1 MALFSF
7 FLIRLFEQQLLCG
20 NQGARSNSPK
30 IDTRFLE
37 LGVLLSLVC
46 LSPALNEAHGLT
58 TAKNCSGCVNN
69 TNTQILTIFNFQTEA
84 NPFLGGNTTFI
95 ITPNPYAH
103 ATNATDYLDLTTWFN
118 FVVSDND
125 QLDSDPMPGIIE
137 LVGVNNGTYSVMQ
150 IKGTAGFGTAAY
162 PAASDE
168 IMGTTGFSYVT
179 QTFVN
184 FTTTTSA
191 TIEPPLISDTLYD
204 KLKNTGGAKI
214 NGVAISSKNDLPPAK
229 VVIAS
234 QKLTATPPDHVVF
247 TQTFSTST
255 TPSTLISTLGIP
267 TYSPPTDTSS
277 GSSTSFIPPVYV
289 APVSSNGGNFILTP
303 VMDTIV
309 PGSNIVIR
317 ADKVSQG
324 GDHPMLES
332 IELPMNTQGSNVGI
346 SVKVDDAIPSG
357 SPSVPS
363 GFAKIY
369 LDFQTSGDID
379 FSNSAVYTEKPTIR
393 LTLEKV
399 GSDCPTDVTLY
410 LQQGSSWSTVG
421 SNLSATSTGTHTC
434 TYSKTVDH
442 FSSYLVGT
450 GNTDAGHG
458 HGSSSHSSS
467 HDSSHTA
474 SHTGHTHATTDHEMD
489 PMPGDHPYEHAIME
503 ITKTLMI
510 YEIQYSLETGS
521 AQIII
526 GTTGSVGDIEVQA
539 HTRAGGL
546 VTAKPTKINPF
557 ELFNKQSIGDLNKY
571 VFEIPL
577 NPNETYFRISVDD
590 SQYTLAQTVA
600 IDGLRG
606 KIIPWY
612 ANVSQVSDHS
622 GHSTS
627 ESTINPAEYAV
638 KFDGGVKTV
647 SYNDVQ
653 FPIKYEM
660 AGSISGITVDEPSK
674 SVTFLLGEVVGGMA
688 TIQVPRDLVDAAGNN
703 FVVFVT
709 ASPQEQIE
717 YELVSSTSDYYTLQM
732 NLPEGASSLTI
743 VGTAVVPEFGLLAPL
758 ILSLAIIPIVL
769 ARKRLNQ
776 L

>member
-1 MALFSF
+1 MAFFSF
-7 FLIRLFEQQLLCG
+7 FLIRLLGEQSSHV
-20 NQGARSNSPK
+20 NQYARSNLTK
-30 IDTRFLE
+30 TDNAFLA
-37 LGVLLSLVC
+37 LGFLLALVC
-46 LSPALNEAHGLT
+46 TTPMLCEAHALT
-58 TAKNCSGCVNN
+58 TAKNCSGCINN
-69 TNTQILTIFNFQTEA
+69 TSAQVLTIFNFQTA
-84 NPFLGGNTTFI
+84 DNPFLAGNATFI
-95 ITPNPYAH
+95 VTPNPFTH
-103 ATNATDYLDLTTWFN
+103 NTNSTDYLDLTTWFN
-118 FVVSDND
+118 FVVTDGGEF
-125 QLDSDPMPGIIE
+125 DSDPSPGIIE
-137 LVGVNNGTYSVMQ
+137 IRNVNNGTYSVMQ
-150 IKGTAGFGTAAY
+150 IKGTAGFGTAPY
-162 PAASDE
+162 PEASDE
-168 IMGTTGFSYVT
+168 ILGTTGFSYVT

-184 FTTTTSA
+184 FTTTTS
-191 TIEPPLISDTLYD
+191 TTVDPPLISDALYD

-229 VVIAS
+229 IVTIS

-247 TQTFSTST
+247 TQTFSTSA

-277 GSSTSFIPPVYV
+277 GTSTVFIPPVYV
-289 APVSSNGGNFILTP
+289 APVASNGGNFILTP

-309 PGSNIVIR
+309 PGANIVIR

-346 SVKVDDAIPSG
+346 SIKVDDAVPSG

-379 FSNSAVYTEKPTIR
+379 FSNSAVYAEKPTIR
-393 LTLEKV
+393 FTLEKV
-399 GSDCPTDVTLY
+399 GSDCPTNVTLY
-410 LQQGSSWSTVG
+410 LQQGSSWSAVG

-458 HGSSSHSSS
+458 HSDSSHSSS
-467 HDSSHTA
+467 HDSVSHT
-474 SHTGHTHATTDHEMD
+474 HTGHTHSTSDHEID
-489 PMPGDHPYEHAIME
+489 PMPGDHPYEHAILE
-503 ITKTLMI
+503 ITKKLII

-539 HTRAGGL
+539 HTRTGGL
-546 VTAKPTKINPF
+546 VTAKPAKINPF
-557 ELFNKQSIGDLNKY
+557 ELFNKQSVGDLNKY

-577 NPNETYFRISVDD
+577 NPNETYFRVSVDD
-590 SQYTLAQTVA
+590 SQYTLAQTA
-600 IDGLRG
+600 TIDGLRG
-606 KIIPWY
+606 KIVPWY
-612 ANVSQVSDHS
+612 SNVSEISDHLD
-622 GHSTS
+622 HSTD
-627 ESTINPAEYAV
+627 STITPAEYAV
-638 KFDGGVKTV
+638 KFDGGTKTV

-660 AGSISGITVDEPSK
+660 AGSISGIAVDESSK
-674 SVTFLLGEVVGGMA
+674 SVTFLLDEVVGGMT
-688 TIQVPRDLVDAAGNN
+688 TIQIPRNLVDATGNN

-709 ASPQEQIE
+709 ASPKQQIE
-717 YELVSSTSDYYTLQM
+717 YQLLSSTSDYYTLQM

-758 ILSLAIIPIVL
+758 ILGLAIIPLVL
-769 ARKRLNQ
+769 TRKRFHQ

>member
-7 FLIRLFEQQLLCG
+7 FLIRLLEQQLLCG
-20 NQGARSNSPK
+20 NQGVRSNSPK

-37 LGVLLSLVC
+37 LGVLLPLVC

-69 TNTQILTIFNFQTEA
+69 TNTQILTIFNFQTES

-184 FTTTTSA
+184 FTATTSA

-229 VVIAS
+229 IVVSS

-247 TQTFSTST
+247 TQTFSTSA

-277 GSSTSFIPPVYV
+277 GTSTSFIPPVYV

-379 FSNSAVYTEKPTIR
+379 FSNSAVYAEKPTIR
-393 LTLEKV
+393 FTLEKV
-399 GSDCPTDVTLY
+399 GSDCPTGVTLY

-421 SNLSATSTGTHTC
+421 SNLSASSTSTHTC

-458 HGSSSHSSS
+458 HSTSSHSS
-467 HDSSHTA
+467 HDSSHA
-474 SHTGHTHATTDHEMD
+474 VSHSHTGHTHATTNHEMD
-489 PMPGDHPYEHAIME
+489 PIPGDHPYEHAIME
-503 ITKTLMI
+503 ITKTLTI

-539 HTRAGGL
+539 HTRTGGL
-546 VTAKPTKINPF
+546 VTAKPAKINPF
-557 ELFNKQSIGDLNKY
+557 ELFNKQSISDLNKY

-577 NPNETYFRISVDD
+577 NPSETYFRVSVDD

-612 ANVSQVSDHS
+612 ANVFQVSDHS
-622 GHSTS
+622 NHSTD
-627 ESTINPAEYAV
+627 STINPAEYAV
-638 KFDGGVKTV
+638 KFDGAVKTV

-660 AGSISGITVDEPSK
+660 AGSISGITVDESSK

-688 TIQVPRDLVDAAGNN
+688 TIQVPRDLVDATGNN

-743 VGTAVVPEFGLLAPL
+743 VGTAVVPEFGLLAPI

-769 ARKRLNQ
+769 ARKRINQ